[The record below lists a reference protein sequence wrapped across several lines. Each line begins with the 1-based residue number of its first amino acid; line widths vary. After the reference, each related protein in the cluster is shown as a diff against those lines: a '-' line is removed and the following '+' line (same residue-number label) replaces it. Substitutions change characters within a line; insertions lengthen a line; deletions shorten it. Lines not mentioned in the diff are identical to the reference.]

1 MNKITK
7 YIPIITGILLFI
19 GYLNYYS
26 YYEYFNI
33 NISTYLTTGE
43 LILSFL
49 PLTIPILGV
58 IGYISMMAVSTIIRT
73 THNKEQDDKDDD
85 TSKIFLIYETTKYYK
100 GMARLW
106 KNKEYKNIKG
116 IIKILF
122 YFAVMLVSF
131 FLTVLFIIFP
141 IFLFVYLTAEK
152 WNEIPP
158 ILFYIISPIW
168 FVGFITMLN
177 KNDNHLYKGKGYVE
191 TSSLIMLFIACLW
204 ITNRHKAYNILNGNS
219 KVTVSFLYKDNPI
232 KTDSN
237 KVYIGKTNNYIFL
250 RNLKENMNEIYFLNE
265 VNKIEVT
272 HLKDKDIAKN

>member
-1 MNKITK
+1 M
-7 YIPIITGILLFI
+7 
-19 GYLNYYS
+19 
-26 YYEYFNI
+26 
-33 NISTYLTTGE
+33 
-43 LILSFL
+43 
-49 PLTIPILGV
+49 
-58 IGYISMMAVSTIIRT
+58 
-73 THNKEQDDKDDD
+73 
-85 TSKIFLIYETTKYYK
+85 
-100 GMARLW
+100 
-106 KNKEYKNIKG
+106 
-116 IIKILF
+116 
-122 YFAVMLVSF
+122 
-131 FLTVLFIIFP
+131 FIIFP

>member
-131 FLTVLFIIFP
+131 F
-141 IFLFVYLTAEK
+141 
-152 WNEIPP
+152 
-158 ILFYIISPIW
+158 
-168 FVGFITMLN
+168 
-177 KNDNHLYKGKGYVE
+177 
-191 TSSLIMLFIACLW
+191 
-204 ITNRHKAYNILNGNS
+204 
-219 KVTVSFLYKDNPI
+219 
-232 KTDSN
+232 
-237 KVYIGKTNNYIFL
+237 
-250 RNLKENMNEIYFLNE
+250 
-265 VNKIEVT
+265 
-272 HLKDKDIAKN
+272 